1 MPAVEKPLSKV
12 DKRVPFS
19 KSRNERMS
27 RMTCFLSF
35 FPLKDKLESSKV
47 IFELE
52 FLFSNN
58 VQVLIQV

>member
-1 MPAVEKPLSKV
+1 MPTVEKPLSKV

-19 KSRNERMS
+19 KSRNERDS
-27 RMTCFLSF
+27 HDVFLKF

>member
-1 MPAVEKPLSKV
+1 M
-12 DKRVPFS
+12 
-19 KSRNERMS
+19 
-27 RMTCFLSF
+27 FLKF

-47 IFELE
+47 IFEFE

>member
-1 MPAVEKPLSKV
+1 M
-12 DKRVPFS
+12 PFS

-27 RMTCFLSF
+27 RMMCFLSF